1 MGNSEK
7 YKIKIQGTV
16 ILLSVH
22 CAIVNTLAL
31 KKKKKKVFLS
41 IQSDPEDGRCG
52 GVQNLPLRAKV
63 TSPLSQGPASWPS
76 TQHAGDTLFLRKKM
90 LELSPGKKCV
100 GAFS

>member
-31 KKKKKKVFLS
+31 KKKKKVFLS

-63 TSPLSQGPASWPS
+63 ISPLSQGPASWPS
-76 TQHAGDTLFLRKKM
+76 TQHAGDTLFLHKKI
-90 LELSPGKKCV
+90 LELSPGKKYV